1 MPLCRPWP
9 PSAAPSHWWRR
20 AETSHRKPWKTKPLP
35 NSAFLTCLWRYWK
48 MSKDLR
54 DSHFEKPVFNQFEPI
69 VSSWGF
75 STVFNLDRCWSML
88 IDVDNVCG
96 ARLIP
101 PRSLSTAP
109 VRRERLHRN
118 RRKTDEKIEA
128 KNGKHHGKR
137 VILAVLGWIL
147 LRLSRF
153 FDFEACWCLYISLY
167 RCLYCDSLWFFV
179 ILCDMS
185 LRCRRGAPDL
195 WRQRL
200 HSIRPGR
207 EGVVTIGSLD
217 VRCVRW
223 TIDEL

>member
-1 MPLCRPWP
+1 
-9 PSAAPSHWWRR
+9 
-20 AETSHRKPWKTKPLP
+20 
-35 NSAFLTCLWRYWK
+35 
-48 MSKDLR
+48 
-54 DSHFEKPVFNQFEPI
+54 
-69 VSSWGF
+69 
-75 STVFNLDRCWSML
+75 ML

-153 FDFEACWCLYISLY
+153 FDFEAC
-167 RCLYCDSLWFFV
+167 
-179 ILCDMS
+179 
-185 LRCRRGAPDL
+185 
-195 WRQRL
+195 
-200 HSIRPGR
+200 
-207 EGVVTIGSLD
+207 
-217 VRCVRW
+217 
-223 TIDEL
+223 